1 MLNLENKFSREKL
14 AFFPSPIQKLNNL
27 SKELGYEIYAKR
39 DDISS
44 GLAFG
49 GNKVRKL
56 EWLIPDAREKRCD
69 TLVSIGGIQSN
80 HTRQVAAVA
89 AAIGFKCRLVQEN
102 WANDENGV
110 YDKVGNIL
118 LSRMMGA
125 TTELK
130 EGGYSTEEKMSWK
143 ETIEDIKSNNG
154 EPYPIP
160 AGASDHEFGGL
171 GYAHF
176 TDELFHQE
184 QEMNIFF
191 DYVLTATC
199 TGSTMAGMVVG
210 FNEQDNERQLIG
222 IDTSNKPQMAF
233 AAVQKISNF
242 TATKIGLDK
251 SYSEKEINIIND
263 YSGTAYGIPSEN
275 TIKAIK
281 YTASKEGMITDP
293 VYEGKSI
300 DGLIDLCRKGFFNKN
315 SNILYVH
322 LGGAPAVSA
331 YYNYF

>member
-1 MLNLENKFSREKL
+1 MLNLENKFKREKL
-14 AFFPSPIQKLNNL
+14 AFFPSPIHRLNNL
-27 SKELGYEIYAKR
+27 SHELGYDIYAKR

-56 EWLIPDAREKRCD
+56 EWLIPEAREQGCD

-89 AAIGFKCRLVQEN
+89 AATGFKCRLVQED
-102 WANDENGV
+102 WANNDNGV

-125 TTELK
+125 ITEIK
-130 EGGYSTEEKMSWK
+130 GTGYSTEEKMTWK
-143 ETIEDIKSNNG
+143 ETIDNIISNGGN
-154 EPYPIP
+154 PYAIP
-160 AGASDHEFGGL
+160 AGASDHHLGGL

-176 TDELFHQE
+176 VDELAQQE
-184 QEMNIFF
+184 KEKNIFF
-191 DYVLTATC
+191 DYVVTATC

-210 FNEQDNERQLIG
+210 FNEENNNRKLIG
-222 IDTSNKPQMAF
+222 IDTSHKHQMAF
-233 AAVQKISNF
+233 EAVQKIANF
-242 TATKIGLDK
+242 TAKKIGLNK
-251 SYSEKEINIIND
+251 TYSAQEITIIND
-263 YSGTAYGIPSEN
+263 YSSPAYGIPSKN
-275 TIKAIK
+275 TIESIK
-281 YTASKEGMITDP
+281 HVAKMEAMITDP

-300 DGLIDLCRKGFFNKN
+300 DGMIDLCNKGYFKKG
-315 SNILYVH
+315 SKIIYIH